1 MYFPDDFFNSNFWIY
16 WKTMFAFEP
25 WHSAM
30 EMRRYLIES
39 SSCSSYR
46 RLFSFKIH

>member
-1 MYFPDDFFNSNFWIY
+1 
-16 WKTMFAFEP
+16 MFAFEP

-30 EMRRYLIES
+30 EMRRYLMRFVHHIGGP
-39 SSCSSYR
+39 R